1 MTKRKKNTLSVHISP
16 AVLLSST
23 QPTITNYL
31 CSDCV
36 LAKKKEKQN
45 IPWENAK
52 KEEELVNMCN
62 KPTAA
67 VSECL
72 VRPLLIRVD

>member
-1 MTKRKKNTLSVHISP
+1 MTRRKKNTLSVHISP

-36 LAKKKEKQN
+36 LAKKKN